1 MEYNTR
7 EKKVGKLEQTAI
19 IRKLWKDDSFYLY
32 NVCAK

>member
-7 EKKVGKLEQTAI
+7 EKNVGKSEQAAI
-19 IRKLWKDDSFYLY
+19 MRKLWKDDSIYLY